1 MKTPL
6 EKLISALDESM
17 SYMND
22 GFVKSAVFNCKE
34 MAILFLQDEKEAIED
49 AYDSAQIIRVDKN
62 GELVNTYEDGRDYF
76 NKNYK

>member
-17 SYMND
+17 LYMNE
-22 GFVKSAVFNCKE
+22 GYVKSAVTNCKE
-34 MAILFLQDEKEAIED
+34 MASLFLKDEQEAIED

-62 GELVNTYEDGRDYF
+62 GDLINTYEDGRDYF
-76 NKNYK
+76 NKNFK